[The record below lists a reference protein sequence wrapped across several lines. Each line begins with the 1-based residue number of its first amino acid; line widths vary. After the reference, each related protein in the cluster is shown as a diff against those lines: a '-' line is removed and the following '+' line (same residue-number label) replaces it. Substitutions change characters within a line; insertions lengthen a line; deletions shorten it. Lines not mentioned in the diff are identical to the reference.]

1 MTANCRGDHTRTSWA
16 PAVKAILRL
25 YRTRRARAKGLQG
38 RPRGQPGKAVG
49 HAVGK
54 LTLRDDLAE
63 VWVKAT
69 ARSLAPRRDTTS
81 VEPLTARGVSDRVF
95 STSVAPM

>member
-1 MTANCRGDHTRTSWA
+1 MGPSSESNPSVVPDEASAGERISGPS
-16 PAVKAILRL
+16 
-25 YRTRRARAKGLQG
+25 QS
-38 RPRGQPGKAVG
+38 GQPGKAVG

>member
-54 LTLRDDLAE
+54 LTLRDDLGE
-63 VWVKAT
+63 VGEGHGEIAC
-69 ARSLAPRRDTTS
+69 ALAGYDQC
-81 VEPLTARGVSDRVF
+81 
-95 STSVAPM
+95 